1 MLQAPLVEL
10 RDVVQR
16 AVVVRDPSGGGDLKS
31 RPTDVEEHAQ
41 IGVAA

>member
-1 MLQAPLVEL
+1 MLQAPFVQL

-31 RPTDVEEHAQ
+31 RPAGVEEHAQ
-41 IGVAA
+41 IGVSA